1 VERAVTTGPEPA
13 QPGTGGPIDG
23 ADLAMAFGWEP
34 APPGSDEPI
43 DETDLAILAGLAGLY
58 CRADPVPAE
67 LVERIQF
74 AMELE
79 DLDAEV
85 SRLRDDSDL
94 APALARGEE
103 QSRTVTFDSSHL
115 TIMITISVVLD
126 DTVRLDGWLAPPAA
140 LRVELRTSSGRLETD
155 ADEQGRF
162 VIESVPRGLA
172 QLVVRTSEDGT
183 AGDDRSV
190 VTPSIVM

>member
-1 VERAVTTGPEPA
+1 MTPVPDPVPLDE
-13 QPGTGGPIDG
+13 
-23 ADLAMAFGWEP
+23 
-34 APPGSDEPI
+34 PGSDEPI
-43 DETDLAILAGLAGLY
+43 DEIDAAILVGLAGMY
-58 CRADPVPAE
+58 RRADPVPAG

-85 SRLRDDSDL
+85 CRLRDDSDL
-94 APALARGEE
+94 YPAAARGPE
-103 QSRTVTFDSSHL
+103 QSRTVTFDSSNL
-115 TIMITISVVLD
+115 TIMITISVVPD

-140 LRVELRTSSGRLETD
+140 LRVELRTSSGHLATD
-155 ADEQGRF
+155 ADERGRF

-172 QLVVRTSEDGT
+172 QLVVRTSSQSPAD
-183 AGDDRSV
+183 DDRSV